1 MEVCLLVAE
10 VYLLVWKVLM
20 EQNQLL
26 PFLVLDKVHMLSII
40 LLELIFLSLLAAD
53 IPIRGM
59 ILAQKWAE

>member
-40 LLELIFLSLLAAD
+40 LLELIFLSLLAVG
-53 IPIRGM
+53 IPIRH
-59 ILAQKWAE
+59 